1 MFDYL
6 GAHDLK
12 LHPRKCRFFQSQV
25 EYLGHMIYRRGLRIQ
40 RAKVDVISKFPKLID
55 VNRLK
60 VFLVLEN
67 YYQWF
72 VKGFN
77 QITKP
82 LT

>member
-1 MFDYL
+1 VFDYL

-12 LHPRKCRFFQSQV
+12 LHPRKFSFFKSQV
-25 EYLGHMIYRRGLRIQ
+25 EYLGHVIYQRGLRIQ

-55 VNRLK
+55 DNRLK
-60 VFLVLEN
+60 VFLGLAN

-77 QITKP
+77 HITKP
-82 LT
+82 T